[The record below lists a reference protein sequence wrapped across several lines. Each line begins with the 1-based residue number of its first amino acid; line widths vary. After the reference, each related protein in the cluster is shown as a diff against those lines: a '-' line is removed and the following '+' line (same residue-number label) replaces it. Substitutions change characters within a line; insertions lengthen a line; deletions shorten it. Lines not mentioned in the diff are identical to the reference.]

1 MSLAGTERR
10 RHLVTAVIGTFLML
24 IMGTVLL
31 LGFRFATQMRTNIIA
46 LQTAST
52 LQNYPEEL
60 SHQLNALRDRLEVRA
75 YSGQALADLQA
86 TVKRFDHELR
96 VLSASVDADS
106 PQLGHALLLWHQY
119 APVLDPVVNFNGQP
133 YVDSDTSGS
142 SLSREGR
149 EHYAE
154 VKRAQLFASENA
166 RPLQT
171 QLANLATSLQRTSSD
186 AATRLRALLM
196 AGVFAALVLAAIA
209 AYFQL
214 SRSRHER
221 VAREAQEQTRDILKT
236 VREGFFLLDAHYRIG
251 AVWSDALTRMFS
263 RSDFAGLT
271 FEELLK
277 DLVPASTLATAMK
290 YIKLLWGDRA
300 HENLMKS
307 INPLGQLEITM
318 DNGHGGKETR
328 YLQFDFHRVMGPE
341 GIKHVLCAVGDV
353 TSSVL
358 LARELHES
366 QENANAQIDMMV
378 GMMHV
383 DPLQL
388 VSFLDTAET
397 GLKLVNTILKEPA
410 RTDAEFRKKLT
421 GLFRELHTI
430 KGEASA
436 LNLKS
441 VANRVHTLEDMVGE
455 CKKKPELSGNDFLP
469 MVLKL
474 DDLLA
479 HLRNV
484 REMAA
489 RLTVLKD
496 TAPGAAAAAATTG
509 TYPAAGLPAARHPAA
524 TATTGTHPAAMAPP
538 PPSATAPPA
547 PSSPAGGVTARN
559 ASAPSP
565 AASTAPSAA
574 RRVEELSPALYSM
587 AERLAQD
594 HAKRF
599 RLTLRG
605 LGDVPAPYTAT
616 IKDCLIQMLRNAA
629 VHGIEAPD
637 VRLAQAKKDTGSV
650 QVDFRKTGE
659 GYELVFEDDGA
670 GIAPDALKAAAVRRQ
685 LISEEDAAL
694 MDTRAAMALIF
705 RPGFSTQDEISM
717 DAGRGVGMD
726 VVARSVYALGGK
738 IGVSTHP
745 GKFTR
750 FKIVLPATEAVS
762 TAVA

>member
-10 RHLVTAVIGTFLML
+10 RQLFTASIGTALML
-24 IMGTVLL
+24 VMGLAL
-31 LGFRFATQMRTNIIA
+31 IWGFRLATHMRANIIA

-52 LQNYPEEL
+52 LQTYPEEI

-86 TVKRFDHELR
+86 TVKRFDQELR
-96 VLSASVDADS
+96 VLSGSVDADS

-119 APVLDPVVNFNGQP
+119 APVLEPVVSFGGQP
-133 YVDSDTSGS
+133 YVDSDNAGS

-171 QLANLATSLQRTSSD
+171 QLANLATSLERTSS
-186 AATRLRALLM
+186 AGATRLRSLLM
-196 AGVFAALVLAAIA
+196 GGVFAALVLALVA

-214 SRSRHER
+214 SRARHER
-221 VAREAQEQTRDILKT
+221 AAREAQEQTRDILKT

-251 AVWSDALTRMFS
+251 SVWSEALTRMFG
-263 RSDFAGLT
+263 RNDFAGLT
-271 FEELLK
+271 FEELLE
-277 DLVPASTLATAMK
+277 DLVPQSTLATAMK

-307 INPLGQLEITM
+307 INPLGQLEITT

-341 GIKHVLCAVGDV
+341 GIKHVLCSVGDI

-358 LARELHES
+358 LARELHDS
-366 QENANAQIDMMV
+366 QENANAQLDMMV
-378 GMMHV
+378 GLMHV

-410 RTDAEFRKKLT
+410 RTDAEFRKKLA
-421 GLFRELHTI
+421 GLFREMHTI

-441 VANRVHTLEDMVGE
+441 VAMRVHTLEDMVGD

-474 DDLLA
+474 DELLA

-489 RLTVLKD
+489 RVTALKD
-496 TAPGAAAAAATTG
+496 TS
-509 TYPAAGLPAARHPAA
+509 AGSAA
-524 TATTGTHPAAMAPP
+524 TAAADFAASAHAPLAPAPITAMAPAP
-538 PPSATAPPA
+538 AAPAAPPA
-547 PSSPAGGVTARN
+547 PAAALTA
-559 ASAPSP
+559 P
-565 AASTAPSAA
+565 AAAAPPARSANQERPA
-574 RRVEELSPALYSM
+574 RRVEELSPALQSM

-599 RLTLRG
+599 RLTLNG
-605 LGDVPAPYTAT
+605 LAEVPAPYTAT

-629 VHGIEAPD
+629 VHGIEPPE
-637 VRLAQAKKDTGSV
+637 VRRAQAKKDTGNV
-650 QVDFRKTGE
+650 QVDFRRTAE
-659 GYELVFEDDGA
+659 GYELLFEDDGA
-670 GIAPDALKAAAVRRQ
+670 GIAPEALKAAAVRRQ
-685 LISEEDAAL
+685 LITEEDAEL

-705 RPGFSTQDEISM
+705 RPGFSTQEDITM

-750 FKIVLPATEAVS
+750 FKIVLPATDSLS